1 MHSRLLRV
9 HLFTCDSLTSIFN
22 KISKRWPRLQAT
34 WLIMIGFLKFE
45 LYGLSVYLCRSI
57 RPETCERALAAT
69 AKASWRGD

>member
-9 HLFTCDSLTSIFN
+9 HLFTCDFLASIFN

-45 LYGLSVYLCRSI
+45 CTDYLCRSI
-57 RPETCERALAAT
+57 RPENCERALAAT
-69 AKASWRGD
+69 AKASWSGD

>member
-9 HLFTCDSLTSIFN
+9 HLFTCDSLASIFN

-45 LYGLSVYLCRSI
+45 LYGLFVYLCRSI
-57 RPETCERALAAT
+57 RPETCERASAAT